1 MSFKSFFK
9 HLGHAIEHAAKD
21 VAHGVENIAKDVAQ
35 AGEAAIHMADD
46 VAHGR
51 FKAALNDA
59 VRVAQCSVK
68 AFTEL
73 PKMEVEAICDAT
85 TDMHLN
91 KSLDKMAQKVKG
103 FEEKAVQ
110 FERNVADKM
119 IQDVADGIEG
129 TVKGTINA
137 AKDIASG
144 HFREAC
150 GDLMGAAG
158 SALQVAC
165 DLTPEGMA
173 ANAVVGA
180 MQEGHVGSSALQNV
194 VGDIVGGP
202 KGLFKRAAEAG
213 AGMAAGAAANEI
225 AQKVGSAQGAGGGTG
240 ADTLLAAGA
249 AAPDV
254 ADALS
259 GRRGHHGHHDAGH
272 HTGAGDGADKDAP
285 HVTKKDAET
294 SNGKGT
300 EKTAGKD
307 GCQGT
312 DKGTD
317 KTAGK
322 DGGKGT
328 DKGTDKTAGKDGAKD
343 TDKTAGKGTDK
354 TAGKDADKTAG
365 KDADKTAGKD
375 ADKTAGKDAD
385 KTAGKDTDKD
395 AGKGKKT
402 DEDDDSDTFGDGVQ
416 AGIDAASGGGV
427 YGAAGPDIAASEAA
441 ALATMA
447 AQDAIARIQ
456 NAIALN
462 QAKNQIEDELGKGVK
477 ALAQ

>member
-21 VAHGVENIAKDVAQ
+21 VVHGVENIAKDAVH

-59 VRVAQCSVK
+59 VRCAQCSVK

-73 PKMEVEAICDAT
+73 PKMEIEAICDAT

-103 FEEKAVQ
+103 FEDKAVD

-119 IQDVADGIEG
+119 VQDVADAVEG
-129 TVKGTINA
+129 TVNGTINA

-144 HFREAC
+144 DFRKAC
-150 GDLMGAAG
+150 GDVLGVAG
-158 SALQVAC
+158 DAVSLAC

-180 MQEGHVGSSALQNV
+180 MEAGHVGNSAVQGF

-202 KGLFKRAAEAG
+202 KGLFKRAAESG
-213 AGMAAGAAANEI
+213 AGLAAGAAANEV
-225 AQKVGSAQGAGGGTG
+225 AQKIGSVPGGDAGAAAAGGTV
-240 ADTLLAAGA
+240 LAAGA
-249 AAPDV
+249 AAPLA

-259 GRRGHHGHHDAGH
+259 GRHRHRGGGTDAGH
-272 HTGAGDGADKDAP
+272 DPAGHRGAPNADAGKGPDTGTLHTSEKLADTGAG
-285 HVTKKDAET
+285 
-294 SNGKGT
+294 
-300 EKTAGKD
+300 
-307 GCQGT
+307 
-312 DKGTD
+312 KGTD
-317 KTAGK
+317 KTACKGTDKPADASGDK
-322 DGGKGT
+322 DAGKGT
-328 DKGTDKTAGKDGAKD
+328 DKGTDKVADKDAS
-343 TDKTAGKGTDK
+343 KGTDK
-354 TAGKDADKTAG
+354 VADKDADKR
-365 KDADKTAGKD
+365 K
-375 ADKTAGKDAD
+375 
-385 KTAGKDTDKD
+385 DKD
-395 AGKGKKT
+395 GPNG
-402 DEDDDSDTFGDGVQ
+402 SDAAQ
-416 AGIDAASGGGV
+416 AGADVGAGAGA
-427 YGAAGPDIAASEAA
+427 YGAAGADISAAQASAY
-441 ALATMA
+441 ATMA

-462 QAKNQIEDELGKGVK
+462 QAKNQVEDELGKGVK
-477 ALAQ
+477 ALSQ